1 MATAFKKMLK
11 KQKED
16 DEHTSK
22 RFKKSDSDSEA
33 ELAQESAPVELKAAK
48 VEEEASSGDEE
59 EVSTKPVPVSA
70 DAPK

>member
-33 ELAQESAPVELKAAK
+33 ELAQESAPVEL
-48 VEEEASSGDEE
+48 
-59 EVSTKPVPVSA
+59 
-70 DAPK
+70 